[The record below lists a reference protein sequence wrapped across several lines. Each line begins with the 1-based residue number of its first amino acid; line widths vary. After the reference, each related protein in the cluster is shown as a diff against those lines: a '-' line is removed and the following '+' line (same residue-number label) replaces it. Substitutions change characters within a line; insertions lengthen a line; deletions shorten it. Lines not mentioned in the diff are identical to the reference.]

1 MEISINGKKWTFFW
15 LSMHWFDAISLVWF
29 CCWAQFGCF
38 HRFPFIEKSKKR
50 SNFILSKEQHQ
61 QYINKILFPSIHNIK
76 NPRIRHKIH
85 FHSLEGFQSVEK
97 LNLKK
102 IQQFKQN
109 FDFEMIEALSD
120 SLSCLR
126 SQFMSTLSTT
136 SSSSS
141 TNSTSSLDEI
151 SKGFRNF
158 FFHFHRFGQ
167 KGEYEPTFRKMKDS
181 VNRTLLLGSCID
193 VGFNIWMCGENERG
207 ENVALTD
214 LWTKRMAENLKG
226 MEKKQEFIH
235 HLFFIHHFIDYESR
249 RFEDFKKIKFY
260 NGISHNYRILGNLI
274 SAHLGNIIE
283 FASSFN
289 SHSFSLLEKKNSN
302 TTQIQQ

>member
-1 MEISINGKKWTFFW
+1 
-15 LSMHWFDAISLVWF
+15 
-29 CCWAQFGCF
+29 
-38 HRFPFIEKSKKR
+38 
-50 SNFILSKEQHQ
+50 
-61 QYINKILFPSIHNIK
+61 
-76 NPRIRHKIH
+76 
-85 FHSLEGFQSVEK
+85 
-97 LNLKK
+97 
-102 IQQFKQN
+102 
-109 FDFEMIEALSD
+109 MIEALSD

-126 SQFMSTLSTT
+126 SQFMSTLST

-289 SHSFSLLEKKNSN
+289 SHSFSLLEKKFKHNSN
-302 TTQIQQ
+302 PAITDVKTVLKDYFSISNQLLFEISIPFEDCDLYCNPKISSCFEKVIFEKGFRTSSSSR